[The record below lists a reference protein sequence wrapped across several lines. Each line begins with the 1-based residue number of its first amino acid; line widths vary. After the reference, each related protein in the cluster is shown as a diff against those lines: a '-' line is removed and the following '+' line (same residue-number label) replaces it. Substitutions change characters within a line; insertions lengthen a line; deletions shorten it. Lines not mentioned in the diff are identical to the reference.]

1 MKNGKVV
8 QAPTYAN
15 QTPGPPDALLERLAT
30 FYELVLPTQA
40 DNLAEQVSN
49 ICRASSDNRGNIKIL
64 HATPL

>member
-15 QTPGPPDALLERLAT
+15 QTLSQPDALLERLAT
-30 FYELVLPTQA
+30 FYELVLPMQA
-40 DNLAEQVSN
+40 DDLAEQVSN
-49 ICRASSDNRGNIKIL
+49 ICRANSDNRCNIKIL